1 MWVGAVGVPGEDGRA
16 LQLIKHIEKGHV
28 FTRAEA
34 ESVMEELLSGRAET
48 PEIVRLL
55 TALNQRPV
63 AVAEL
68 AGFASVMRR
77 FAGPGFGEGQARPL
91 RVVDMC
97 GTA

>member
-1 MWVGAVGVPGEDGRA
+1 MA
-16 LQLIKHIEKGHV
+16 LQLIKHIEKGYV

-48 PEIVRLL
+48 LEIVRLL

-68 AGFASVMRR
+68 AGFASVMRK
-77 FAGPGFGEGQARPL
+77 FAAPVFS
-91 RVVDMC
+91 
-97 GTA
+97 